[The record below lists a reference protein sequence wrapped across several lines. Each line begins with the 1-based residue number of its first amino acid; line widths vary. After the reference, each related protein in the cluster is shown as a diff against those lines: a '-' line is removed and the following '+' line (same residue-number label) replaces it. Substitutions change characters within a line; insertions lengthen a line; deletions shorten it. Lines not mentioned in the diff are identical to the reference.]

1 MLSSGRLAR
10 GAVLAAAIASVPAY
24 ARAAPAMAG
33 TARSS
38 GIGLDYRAFG
48 GEANRA
54 LFVWGPDGVIVSD
67 PGAALVIGCMPRALT
82 EVRCPAPGEP
92 VGAGGAGCEPC
103 LATMELGDGDDTGE
117 IRNAPEQ
124 PTLAVLIDGGPGN
137 DTLSVNRGMVLG
149 GPGNDTLSGEFL
161 AGGPGNDRLAGT
173 EADNVLD
180 GGPGADLL
188 KGMGGIDR
196 TTYGDRTEGVRV
208 TIDGRSD
215 DGVPGEGDDVETE
228 DVNGGAGPD
237 VLLGD
242 DGPNRLT
249 GLCGDDRL
257 TGGGG
262 ADVLQGGPG
271 ADVIDG
277 GAGDDIIYADAGPFV
292 QPPPPAAACDAQ
304 PADGSDLVACG
315 PGDDL
320 VLAGAGDRVAAD
332 CERVYFGSVD
342 VPRLKIVAPPVER
355 PARNAGAVRV
365 AVVDVTQRSGLPA
378 EGVFPLSGSVSLRA
392 ASGTPEG
399 VLGRADLPRLDAGS
413 RVPIAVPLTQAAERA
428 LRGRGGQL
436 RLVVTVTARDASG
449 AMSLTRRTIV
459 VADR

>member
-10 GAVLAAAIASVPAY
+10 AVFAAAIAVAPAY
-24 ARAAPAMAG
+24 AHAAPAVAG

-38 GIGLDYRAFG
+38 GTGLDYRAFG

-54 LFVWGPDGVIVSD
+54 VFVWGADGVVVSD
-67 PGAALVIGCMPRALT
+67 PGAALVLGCVPRTLT

-103 LATMELGDGDDTGE
+103 LATMGLGDGDDTGE

-124 PTLAVLIDGGPGN
+124 PTLSVLIDGGPGN
-137 DTLSVNRGMVLG
+137 DTLSTNRGMVLG
-149 GPGNDTLSGEFL
+149 GPGNDTLSGELL
-161 AGGPGNDRLAGT
+161 AGGPGDDRLAGT
-173 EADNVLD
+173 ETDNVLD

-188 KGMGGIDR
+188 KGMGGTDR
-196 TTYGDRTEGVRV
+196 TTYADRTEGVHV

-215 DGVPGEGDDVETE
+215 DGAPGEGDDVETE

-237 VLLGD
+237 LLLGD

-277 GAGDDIIYADAGPFV
+277 GAGDDIIYADAGPFA
-292 QPPPPAAACDAQ
+292 QPRRPAAPCDAQ
-304 PADGSDLVACG
+304 PSDGSDLVACG
-315 PGDDL
+315 AGDDL
-320 VLAGAGDRVAAD
+320 VLAGAGDRIAAD

-342 VPRLKIVAPPVER
+342 VPRLKIVG
-355 PARNAGAVRV
+355 PAVQPRARSAIRV
-365 AVVDVTQRSGLPA
+365 AVVDVTQRSGLPLQ
-378 EGVFPLSGSVSLRA
+378 GVFPLSGTVSLRA
-392 ASGTPEG
+392 ESGTPEG
-399 VLGRADLPRLDAGS
+399 LLGRADLPRLDAGS
-413 RVPIAVPLTQAAERA
+413 RVPVAVPLTQGAERA
-428 LRGRGGQL
+428 LRGRGAQL
-436 RLVVTVTARDASG
+436 RVAVTVTARDATG
-449 AMSLTRRTIV
+449 ATSLTRRTIV
-459 VADR
+459 LADR